1 MSKEMKV
8 SAAVK
13 KDPKTYDS
21 ITKLSNPELL
31 QLVRL
36 SWMAQSQQYLSPSG
50 LQFVQSVV
58 EPCLK
63 CVVHRVPD
71 NLADVMAKFSQCIA
85 SGQCTDSEVARIKI
99 ACGAIDG
106 SMEDHPLLS
115 GISLQCLR
123 MLEKAE
129 RGIMTLKGRRSSESN
144 YEAELIQQAGIHL
157 SIACGNRGLAKEF
170 GLPKYSFSTDELQA
184 KSLPSPALALSWE
197 GQLAE
202 NLLLADQRYMARE
215 GRSVSARWCW
225 HFVARQSVAV
235 DSVACFCSACSCILR
250 APCCRF

>member
-71 NLADVMAKFSQCIA
+71 NLADVIAKFSQCIA

-144 YEAELIQQAGIHL
+144 YTRL
-157 SIACGNRGLAKEF
+157 SSFNKLEF
-170 GLPKYSFSTDELQA
+170 TF
-184 KSLPSPALALSWE
+184 PSPVGTEAWRRSSAYRSTAFPPMSSKQSRCHL
-197 GQLAE
+197 QLW
-202 NLLLADQRYMARE
+202 RCR
-215 GRSVSARWCW
+215 GRASLQKISCSPISAIWRVKAAVSRRDG
-225 HFVARQSVAV
+225 VG
-235 DSVACFCSACSCILR
+235 IL
-250 APCCRF
+250 